1 MSLIRQHPT
10 VYNAVKILALLG
22 LVLLNSQKVGF
33 ALSYWDA
40 IFEIGF
46 NPDTTRIDPEA
57 ACRQIERLIRFRNA
71 IHEKPV
77 LDKKLDTEI
86 REVESRI
93 SSLDAGNLYNQ
104 LPYSDNIGVWRGI
117 GIRGGFDDDHYQLS
131 IIDPDIENWVNSYSR
146 GIPEHWGPQKNFGD
160 FGLRAFIRPGS
171 NNSYG
176 KFFIVL
182 TIIYKYIY
190 YCNQKSLSLPPYF

>member
-46 NPDTTRIDPEA
+46 NPDTTRIDSQA
-57 ACRQIERLIRFRNA
+57 ACRQIERLIKFRNTVR
-71 IHEKPV
+71 ERPV
-77 LDKKLDTEI
+77 FDGKLNTEI
-86 REVESRI
+86 QEVESRI

-117 GIRGGFDDDHYQLS
+117 GIRGGLDDDHYQLS
-131 IIDPDIENWVNSYSR
+131 IIDPGIANWVNSSS
-146 GIPEHWGPQKNFGD
+146 GNIPERWHLMVTNT
-160 FGLRAFIRPGS
+160 
-171 NNSYG
+171 
-176 KFFIVL
+176 FFRCDSKPKRVVFW
-182 TIIYKYIY
+182 
-190 YCNQKSLSLPPYF
+190 S

>member
-10 VYNAVKILALLG
+10 VYNAVKIIALLC
-22 LVLLNSQKVGF
+22 LVLLNSPKVGF

-46 NPDTTRIDPEA
+46 NPDTPRIDSQA
-57 ACRQIERLIRFRNA
+57 ACRQIERLIKFRNA
-71 IHEKPV
+71 IHERPV
-77 LDKKLDTEI
+77 FDEKLDTEI

-117 GIRGGFDDDHYQLS
+117 GIRGGLDDDHYQLS
-131 IIDPDIENWVNSYSR
+131 IIDPEI
-146 GIPEHWGPQKNFGD
+146 
-160 FGLRAFIRPGS
+160 
-171 NNSYG
+171 
-176 KFFIVL
+176 
-182 TIIYKYIY
+182 
-190 YCNQKSLSLPPYF
+190 